1 MRSPVQIRSAAPA
14 EKPVVPRYALD
25 AGLFSYSVLGGG
37 QKQVIQAHA
46 DSRGESMAA
55 FITRAIQE
63 TMERDAQKSDNPW
76 GRTVRA
82 RG

>member
-1 MRSPVQIRSAAPA
+1 
-14 EKPVVPRYALD
+14 
-25 AGLFSYSVLGGG
+25 
-37 QKQVIQAHA
+37 
-46 DSRGESMAA
+46 MAA

>member
-1 MRSPVQIRSAAPA
+1 SASLVRMRSPVQIRSAAPA
-14 EKPVVPRYALD
+14 EKPVVPRHALD

-37 QKQVIQAHA
+37 QK
-46 DSRGESMAA
+46 
-55 FITRAIQE
+55 RAIQE